1 MRRFFFFGSSTPNEG
16 NGNGTPGEDGKSKH
30 KNRKTLLEEGE
41 GNANSSS
48 RSDDHGARISRS
60 RSRRGKLNNEEPSNP
75 RQLRRCMSFSS
86 AATNSCLKER
96 SFSFSGE
103 VPGSFY
109 NESDAPRHGQDVK

>member
-1 MRRFFFFGSSTPNEG
+1 MRRFFFFGSSAANEG
-16 NGNGTPGEDGKSKH
+16 NVNETPGEDGKSKH
-30 KNRKTLLEEGE
+30 RSKKALEEGE

-48 RSDDHGARISRS
+48 RSDDRGARISRS
-60 RSRRGKLNNEEPSNP
+60 RSRRGKLSNEEPSNP

-96 SFSFSGE
+96 SFSFSGD

-109 NESDAPRHGQDVK
+109 NESDAPRHGEDVK